1 MRARKLRAVSEQIRM
16 ATRSPM
22 VQPRVLPG
30 LLLVA
35 VGILFTLHNFS
46 VVDARRLWR
55 FWPLL
60 LIAFGLSSV
69 LDADKRKRGLGV
81 ALMAAGAILQLN
93 YLGWLDLRFRD
104 LRRFWP
110 LIPIVVGVLQLIG
123 KHRSRSLTGSLLL
136 IGLGIYFQL
145 STLGLI
151 RFDLWKLWP
160 IVLIIVGIE
169 MVRRA
174 VAGRSWGH

>member
-1 MRARKLRAVSEQIRM
+1 
-16 ATRSPM
+16 
-22 VQPRVLPG
+22 
-30 LLLVA
+30 
-35 VGILFTLHNFS
+35 
-46 VVDARRLWR
+46 
-55 FWPLL
+55 
-60 LIAFGLSSV
+60 
-69 LDADKRKRGLGV
+69 
-81 ALMAAGAILQLN
+81 
-93 YLGWLDLRFRD
+93 
-104 LRRFWP
+104 
-110 LIPIVVGVLQLIG
+110 VLQLIG